1 MFSPQGIATLLCPQA
16 GRMPIV
22 SNTLVVSPRSGRVQP
37 KLTKRIYPASLI
49 SHLSVERLRLTQSL
63 CDSPFLDHSRS
74 ATFPTCLP
82 TSPALNLTSQA
93 VHQRGDTVLEPGL
106 GDQRPFISDDA
117 PPGTVFTIEREE
129 RFGGPTHY
137 TSFSQIQDDF
147 KEEKLHPK
155 DLKIS
160 VANANSSFAR
170 AYTESV

>member
-1 MFSPQGIATLLCPQA
+1 MFSPQGFATLLCPQA

-37 KLTKRIYPASLI
+37 IYPASLI
-49 SHLSVERLRLTQSL
+49 SHLLVERLRLTQSL
-63 CDSPFLDHSRS
+63 CNSPFLNHSRS
-74 ATFPTCLP
+74 ATFLTCLP

-129 RFGGPTHY
+129 RFGGPTHF

-160 VANANSSFAR
+160 VANAISSFAC
-170 AYTESV
+170 ADTESV